1 MTATLS
7 VSPQSYG
14 SSLIKPTGPLL
25 LRDHAYDSMVKRAC
39 SRTLRVHSDSRGYSD
54 EMLPNPL
61 KIRAGP
67 PFTGY

>member
-1 MTATLS
+1 
-7 VSPQSYG
+7 
-14 SSLIKPTGPLL
+14 
-25 LRDHAYDSMVKRAC
+25 MVKRAC
-39 SRTLRVHSDSRGYSD
+39 PRTLRVHSDSRGYSD